1 MYQPYPASNT
11 QLPEAQRPPAPAS
24 VLNAVRVMYVGAAT
38 SLLGIAIDVLTVS
51 ATKTAIEKRSPALSV
66 SQVNSTQHVLIA
78 GFIAGGV
85 IAAVVWIVL
94 AQACKNGRNWARIT
108 GTVLFGLS
116 TVDTVGGLGAPVAGG
131 VKIWAVV
138 VWLVALTAIV
148 FLWRRGSTAFFKE
161 RSQ

>member
-11 QLPEAQRPPAPAS
+11 PLPETQRPPAPAS
-24 VLNAVRVMYVGAAT
+24 VLNAARVMYVGAAT

-116 TVDTVGGLGAPVAGG
+116 TVDPVGGLGAPVAGG